1 MGAFLVQL
9 YDECTG
15 TLSMRAA
22 KDILALIGAGSV
34 LCTIAL
40 LSFAAISGFRKD

>member
-1 MGAFLVQL
+1 MHGHSL
-9 YDECTG
+9 YE
-15 TLSMRAA
+15 AA